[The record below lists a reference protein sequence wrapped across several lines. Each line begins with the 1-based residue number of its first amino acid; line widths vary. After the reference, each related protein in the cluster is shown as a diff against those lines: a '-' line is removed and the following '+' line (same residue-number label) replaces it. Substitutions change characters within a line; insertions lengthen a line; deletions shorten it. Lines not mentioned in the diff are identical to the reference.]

1 MKIQSAR
8 GRHRVLAAFALC
20 LLPALAGPVLQA
32 DEKKDDDW
40 MAGRLFAPELL
51 LAHRVDLNLSD
62 AQRDTLRREIVAVQ
76 SKVPEIDYEMLDRAT
91 AVQAMLDKRPIDDK
105 AVLAEVDRLLQAEM
119 KKKELYLAMLINL
132 RNMLTPAQI
141 DAARALGGRKP

>member
-1 MKIQSAR
+1 MKSRTAR
-8 GRHRVLAAFALC
+8 GKRVLAVLALC
-20 LLPALAGPVLQA
+20 VLPALAGPVLQA

-51 LAHRVDLNLSD
+51 LAHRVELNLSD

-76 SKVPEIDYEMLDRAT
+76 SRVPEIDYEMLDRAT